1 MAERFSA
8 DFVTE
13 IDRLSSSFLLMF
25 VFLLIS
31 TQDIMISL
39 NLYRGIRNLL
49 DSCHVPELVKVL
61 SPTFSL
67 LFLNIPTVTLDILL
81 YCFQVN

>member
-31 TQDIMISL
+31 TQNIMISV
-39 NLYRGIRNLL
+39 NFYRGIRNLL

-81 YCFQVN
+81 YRFQVN